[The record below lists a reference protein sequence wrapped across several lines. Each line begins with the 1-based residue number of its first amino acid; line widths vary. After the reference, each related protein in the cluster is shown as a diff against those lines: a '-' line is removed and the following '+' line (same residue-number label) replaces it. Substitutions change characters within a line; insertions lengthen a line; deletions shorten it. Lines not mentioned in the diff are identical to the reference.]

1 MNAVAGPDARR
12 RVAEGLGLR
21 IGPFSVRVG
30 SRIPAVADS
39 IALLYADCI
48 RQEDGF
54 ADFHVRVDAPR
65 GLRGFVRPQARFRLD
80 GAEPFKPLPLAH
92 AYPFFEWGL
101 NWCVAHHA
109 HQYLILHA
117 AVVARGD
124 RAIVL
129 PGEPGSGKSTLCA
142 ALIQRGWRL
151 LSDEL
156 TLLSPDLG
164 ITPLPRPVALKNES
178 IAVIR
183 DFAPEAVLGPAFEDT
198 AKGTVAHL
206 KPPADSVRRA
216 GERARP
222 VAVVAPR
229 FEAGS
234 GARLERRPRSETL
247 MELVANCFNFSVWGT
262 RGFELL
268 GELVDRCDCHR
279 LAYGDLEQAL
289 AALEPLAGP
298 GH

>member
-1 MNAVAGPDARR
+1 MNALAPGPRR
-12 RVAEGLGLR
+12 RLVEGDALQ
-21 IGPFSVRVG
+21 IGPFSVQVR
-30 SRIPAVADS
+30 SRIPEVAETLD
-39 IALLYADCI
+39 LLYVHHERLDAP
-48 RQEDGF
+48 F
-54 ADFHVRVDAPR
+54 ADFHVRIDVPR
-65 GLRGFVRPQARFRLD
+65 GVRRFYRPQARFQLD
-80 GAEPFKPLPLAH
+80 EREPFRPLPLAH

-101 NWCVAHHA
+101 NWCIASHA

-124 RAIVL
+124 AALIL

-142 ALIQRGWRL
+142 ALVQRGWRL

-156 TLLSPDLG
+156 ALLSPDFR

-178 IAVIR
+178 IDVIR
-183 DFAPEAVLGPAFEDT
+183 AFAPEAVLGPAFEDT

-206 KPPADSVRRA
+206 QPPADSVARSAERPRA
-216 GERARP
+216 GSI
-222 VAVVAPR
+222 VAPAYQAG
-229 FEAGS
+229 EA
-234 GARLERRPRSETL
+234 ARLESRPRAETL
-247 MELVANCFNFSVWGT
+247 MDLVANCFNFSVWGK

>member
-1 MNAVAGPDARR
+1 MSVLDGDYRQRLAR
-12 RVAEGLGLR
+12 GIGLR
-21 IGPFSVRVG
+21 IGPFAVRLA
-30 SRIPAVADS
+30 SRIPQVADAVS
-39 IALLYADCI
+39 LLYAHHE
-48 RQEDGF
+48 QLPAAF
-54 ADFHVRVDAPR
+54 ADFHVRVDASAGMR
-65 GLRGFVRPQARFRLD
+65 RFHRPQARFRLD
-80 GAEPFKPLPLAH
+80 EREPFRPLPLAH

-101 NWCVAHHA
+101 NWCVATHA

-124 RAIVL
+124 VALIL

-142 ALIQRGWRL
+142 ALVQRGWRL

-156 TLLSPDLG
+156 ALLSPDLG

-178 IAVIR
+178 IDVIR
-183 DFAPEAVLGPAFEDT
+183 AFAPEAVLGPAFEDT
-198 AKGTVAHL
+198 AKGTVAHMQ
-206 KPPADSVRRA
+206 PPADSVARAAERPRTGAIVAPGYQA
-216 GERARP
+216 GE
-222 VAVVAPR
+222 
-229 FEAGS
+229 
-234 GARLERRPRSETL
+234 GARLESRSRAEML
-247 MELVANCFNFSVWGT
+247 MDLISNCFNFSVWGA